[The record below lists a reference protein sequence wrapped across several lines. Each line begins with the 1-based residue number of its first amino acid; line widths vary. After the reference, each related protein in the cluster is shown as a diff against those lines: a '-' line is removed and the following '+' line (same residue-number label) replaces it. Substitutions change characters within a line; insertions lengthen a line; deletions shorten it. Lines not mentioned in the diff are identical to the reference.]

1 MSLYYFVHC
10 IVFYSLFDARP
21 WSGNVPRDRCL
32 QGTGRCETED
42 TGIRENA
49 RADGLHQTDAIN
61 CTTRWTASILQ
72 YSCCHDTCCTTYPT
86 TRPLRR
92 WRCRPR
98 HRPHNFPI
106 KSFISCEA
114 GELSILFSHAEMV
127 KSTMYGKG
135 DRKALDANKLGALRE
150 FCNIGDVCFRY
161 ICLY

>member
-98 HRPHNFPI
+98 HRPHNFRDSYFGINTCKAFERGGHAHSQNSANPI
-106 KSFISCEA
+106 RQLTTAPTHTSTIS
-114 GELSILFSHAEMV
+114 
-127 KSTMYGKG
+127 
-135 DRKALDANKLGALRE
+135 GALRWQ
-150 FCNIGDVCFRY
+150 
-161 ICLY
+161 